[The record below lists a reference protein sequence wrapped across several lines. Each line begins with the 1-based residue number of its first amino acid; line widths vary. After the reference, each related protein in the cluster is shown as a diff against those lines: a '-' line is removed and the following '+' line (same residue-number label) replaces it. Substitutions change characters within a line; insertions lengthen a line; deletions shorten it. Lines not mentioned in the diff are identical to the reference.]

1 MIGIHNRLLAQQ
13 RVEGTPMNVAA
24 PLPTPLPTPLDVI
37 IVGAGISGIGMAAHL
52 KEKCP
57 QRSFVMLDR
66 RDRLGGTWDLFRYPG
81 VRSDSDMYTLG
92 FAFAPWRDDQSIADG
107 DTIRSYLDRVVDE
120 RSIRQHIRF
129 GQDVIA
135 ANWDSAAA
143 LWTVTL
149 ASGEQ
154 VAGSFLFLGSGYY
167 DYDNPHDAQIAGLER
182 FGGTVVHPQFWPD
195 DLGTAGKRVVVI
207 GSGATAV
214 SLIPALAE
222 SAAHVTMLQRTP
234 TWYINRPK
242 HDRLAN
248 LLRRIMPEKWAY
260 ALVRERNTR
269 LQDFLFSRS
278 RAKPKEMGEF
288 LTGQLKKELGE
299 AYSAPD
305 FTPPYGPWEQRLC
318 LVPDGDMFRSIREGR
333 ASVVTG
339 EIATV
344 DESGVLLKDGQ
355 RIDADVI
362 VTATGLRLVVAGK
375 IAVSLDGKPVN
386 FAEHFY
392 YRNCMFSNVPNL
404 AALFGYLNAGWTL
417 RVDIVADW
425 LCRLFNH
432 MDAGELDVVTPELP
446 EDHGL
451 VDERPF
457 EAFSSGYLQ
466 RSKALIPRSATTQP
480 WRISMDYRSDRREM
494 REAPVDDGVLRFG
507 RVGVVQQA

>member
-1 MIGIHNRLLAQQ
+1 
-13 RVEGTPMNVAA
+13 MNVAA
-24 PLPTPLPTPLDVI
+24 PLPTPLDVI

-66 RDRLGGTWDLFRYPG
+66 RERLGGTWDLFRYPG

-107 DTIRSYLDRVVDE
+107 DTILSYLDRVVDE
-120 RSIRQHIRF
+120 SGIRQHIRF
-129 GQDVIA
+129 GQQVVT
-135 ANWDSAAA
+135 ANWDSRAA
-143 LWTVTL
+143 LWIVMLENGQQVT
-149 ASGEQ
+149 GR
-154 VAGSFLFLGSGYY
+154 FLFLGSGYY

-182 FGGTVVHPQFWPD
+182 FGGTVVQPQFWPEGLD
-195 DLGTAGKRVVVI
+195 TTGKRVVVI

-214 SLIPALAE
+214 TLVPALAE
-222 SAAHVTMLQRTP
+222 DAAHVTMLQRTP
-234 TWYINRPK
+234 TWYLNRPK

-248 LLRRIMPEKWAY
+248 FLRRILPEKWAY

-269 LQDFLFSRS
+269 LQDFLFTRS
-278 RAKPKEMGEF
+278 RAKPQEVGEF

-299 AYSAPD
+299 AYRESD
-305 FTPPYGPWEQRLC
+305 FTPPYGPWQQRLC
-318 LVPDGDMFRSIREGR
+318 LVPDGDMFQTLRDGR

-339 EIATV
+339 QIATV
-344 DESGVLLKDGQ
+344 DESGILLEDGQ
-355 RIDADVI
+355 RINADII
-362 VTATGLRLVVAGK
+362 VTATGLKLAVAGK
-375 IAVSLDGKPVN
+375 IAVSLDGQPVN

-432 MDAGELDVVTPELP
+432 MDANGLDVATPILPDNHELI
-446 EDHGL
+446 
-451 VDERPF
+451 DERPF

-466 RSKALIPRSATTQP
+466 RSKALIPRSATTAP
-480 WRISMDYRSDRREM
+480 WRISMNYRTDRREM
-494 REAPVDDGVLRFG
+494 HEAPVDDGVLRFD
-507 RVGVVQQA
+507 RVGALTTLPSPAA

>member
-1 MIGIHNRLLAQQ
+1 
-13 RVEGTPMNVAA
+13 MNIAA
-24 PLPTPLPTPLDVI
+24 PLPTPLDVI

-66 RDRLGGTWDLFRYPG
+66 RVRLGGTWDLFRYPG

-107 DTIRSYLDRVVDE
+107 DTILSYLDRVVDE
-120 RSIRQHIRF
+120 RGIRQHIRF
-129 GQDVIA
+129 GQEVIT
-135 ANWDSAAA
+135 ANWDSRAA
-143 LWTVTL
+143 LWTIGL
-149 ASGEQ
+149 ANGEQ
-154 VAGSFLFLGSGYY
+154 VTGRFLFLGSGYY

-182 FGGTVVHPQFWPD
+182 FGGTVVHPQFWPEGLD
-195 DLGTAGKRVVVI
+195 TTGKRIVVI

-214 SLIPALAE
+214 TLVPALAE
-222 SAAHVTMLQRTP
+222 NAAHVTMLQRTP
-234 TWYINRPK
+234 TWYLNRPK

-248 LLRRIMPEKWAY
+248 LLRRILPEKWAY

-269 LQDFLFSRS
+269 LQDFLFTRS
-278 RAKPKEMGEF
+278 RTKPQEVGEF
-288 LTGQLKKELGE
+288 LTGQLKKELGD
-299 AYSAPD
+299 AYNESD

-318 LVPDGDMFRSIREGR
+318 LVPDGDMFQSLREGK

-339 EIATV
+339 QIATV
-344 DESGVLLKDGQ
+344 DEGGILLEGGQ
-355 RIDADVI
+355 RIHADVI
-362 VTATGLRLVVAGK
+362 VTATGLMLAVAGK
-375 IAVSLDGKPVN
+375 ITVSLDGAPVN

-404 AALFGYLNAGWTL
+404 VALFGYLNAGWTL

-432 MDAGELDVVTPELP
+432 MDANGLDVATPVLDQ
-446 EDHGL
+446 DHNL
-451 VDERPF
+451 IDERPF

-466 RSKALIPRSATTQP
+466 RSKALIPRSATTAP
-480 WRISMDYRSDRREM
+480 WRISMNYRTDRREM
-494 REAPVDDGVLRFG
+494 HEAPLEDGVMRFD
-507 RVGVVQQA
+507 RVGALTTLPSLSG